1 MVVNRKVYLLVLL
14 ALAAGLT
21 ILVACGGS
29 EAEPTA
35 EVAEVDGVATSVR
48 QTVEAIAVAQ
58 TVAALTT
65 PGTLPTPDVQPT
77 AAILPTS
84 TSIVLPSPTV
94 APPTAQPPTAIPPTA
109 VPPTAVPPTI
119 APPTATATRANL
131 PPSIDNDAPGGSFP
145 EPNGDHVFFN
155 IIVDPNFLFRMDVRD
170 LRVGN
175 FEGAG
180 IREVTYFISGEGVDY
195 SHDEQTAGF
204 CVFGGGEP
212 VCNPWPRN
220 DQGQLTW
227 GAGGPVVQS
236 GEYFVNMTVESREEH
251 DNPDQEFGGFWNWNF
266 NFRVTVP

>member
-1 MVVNRKVYLLVLL
+1 
-14 ALAAGLT
+14 
-21 ILVACGGS
+21 
-29 EAEPTA
+29 
-35 EVAEVDGVATSVR
+35 
-48 QTVEAIAVAQ
+48 
-58 TVAALTT
+58 
-65 PGTLPTPDVQPT
+65 
-77 AAILPTS
+77 
-84 TSIVLPSPTV
+84 
-94 APPTAQPPTAIPPTA
+94 
-109 VPPTAVPPTI
+109 
-119 APPTATATRANL
+119 
-131 PPSIDNDAPGGSFP
+131 
-145 EPNGDHVFFN
+145 
-155 IIVDPNFLFRMDVRD
+155 MDVRD

-227 GAGGPVVQS
+227 GQGGPVVQS